1 MELDWY
7 CNDMLEMRH
16 QCWWGLLWIFK
27 RLLVSLLRRQRSP
40 RLNVWFLIV
49 NIWVNR
55 VGIVSSV
62 ITKIFN
68 PSKYCTVTTQP
79 LLNDTLLISACIV
92 YCQFS
97 LFDICSTFVRF
108 SVFVWFSAFVRFS
121 IFVQLSA
128 FVRFGS
134 FVLYSN
140 YSVYFLSWYWK
151 CISGILIPFYNNQ
164 QAINKHHTAD
174 STIFCFSTESK
185 GPITII
191 DQEGYPEPIYP
202 YGLSRRRDNQS
213 TLPLPSHGESAVPAG
228 RHHLLCVS
236 TGLRLHLHLRL
247 TWLLL
252 SSHLAGIS
260 QIYCIAGNRTWLY
273 RLPQSQKQCI

>member
-16 QCWWGLLWIFK
+16 QWIFK

-97 LFDICSTFVRF
+97 LFDIVRLLF
-108 SVFVWFSAFVRFS
+108 DSVFLFDSVLLFDSVFLSNSVLLFDSVLLFCILIIQCIFSPDTGNVFQVFWSHFTTTNKQS
-121 IFVQLSA
+121 INIIQQTA
-128 FVRFGS
+128 PS
-134 FVLYSN
+134 FVL
-140 YSVYFLSWYWK
+140 V
-151 CISGILIPFYNNQ
+151 
-164 QAINKHHTAD
+164 
-174 STIFCFSTESK
+174 
-185 GPITII
+185 
-191 DQEGYPEPIYP
+191 
-202 YGLSRRRDNQS
+202 
-213 TLPLPSHGESAVPAG
+213 
-228 RHHLLCVS
+228 
-236 TGLRLHLHLRL
+236 
-247 TWLLL
+247 
-252 SSHLAGIS
+252 
-260 QIYCIAGNRTWLY
+260 
-273 RLPQSQKQCI
+273 